1 MDNFS
6 NRPRHGQWTWTLDLT
21 PQFFRV
27 GKLSSEAFKV
37 EKDEQSPSYAS
48 TREVG
53 KLNAD
58 SLFTKTQVQENI
70 KGVQGR
76 GCKGYPGS
84 RSYPKLLP
92 NEGGGRYPYLRS

>member
-58 SLFTKTQVQENI
+58 SLFTKTQVRNRRI
-70 KGVQGR
+70 GVQGL
-76 GCKGYPGS
+76 GYKGYS
-84 RSYPKLLP
+84 RFRRNP
-92 NEGGGRYPYLRS
+92 